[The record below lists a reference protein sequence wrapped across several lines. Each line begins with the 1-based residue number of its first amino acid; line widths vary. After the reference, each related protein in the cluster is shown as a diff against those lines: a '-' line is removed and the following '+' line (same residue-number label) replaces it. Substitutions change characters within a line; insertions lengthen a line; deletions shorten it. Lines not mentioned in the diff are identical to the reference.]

1 MRDYTENH
9 DSLAIYNDT
18 ARKIQGHMLDP
29 CKSYMKLLPWQ
40 SLEN

>member
-9 DSLAIYNDT
+9 DSLAIDTDT
-18 ARKIQGHMLDP
+18 ARKSQGHMLDP